1 MRTSSSRPS
10 SRHAARVS
18 ALVAIALC
26 AFTPIAVSAAGAP
39 SGSTPRGAVGDALR
53 SWIDANGD
61 VGVELEGVYLG
72 ERDGVA
78 AAYRAGGATRGD
90 VGVFAASGG
99 LDAGEAYVSVPWS
112 LVLSAE
118 TVSARRPA
126 LGALLTQLRAEYGAD
141 EKSALMLALLHERFA
156 SPEDSPW
163 RDYFAALPAPGD
175 DDGFDAT
182 ARWSPASLFE
192 LRGSEALDDAIADQA
207 RVRAVHKGLTARVF
221 QANAT
226 PNRNRSEGDDAKE
239 KTPSLFP
246 PPATTLAATEWA
258 WSVVHSRASR
268 VPGKGL
274 AIVPLADM
282 INDADAEEVAARARA
297 GARGDRKE
305 DPKEDAGF
313 GETGRS
319 FLFDFVVYDSTRD
332 VAAVYAKRDYR
343 AGEEVTERYGGWSD
357 ADTLLSAGYL
367 RSGASEP
374 DASLF
379 GPRLSPPLSE
389 EEDGQTPNGSSVV
402 SCVAVALGAAARAD
416 AEPALVA
423 RAADALRDH
432 GFEVPWRACL
442 SPAMRGTRDAKRVAK
457 WASIVA
463 EHDGAEEGVNDDA
476 RGALAGDDYDATR
489 RAGGARG
496 GAALLRVLDRRL
508 ALYPTSIDE
517 DEDALRMYREQ
528 VEVAVARARAL
539 EEAGGDAGTPREE
552 RREEESELRR
562 SLTVARRA
570 ALATALRAREKRALA
585 ATRASVAGDAGGDIF
600 VWADGGPTLG
610 EDASS
615 GGRDEL

>member
-26 AFTPIAVSAAGAP
+26 AFAPIAVSAAGAP

-53 SWIDANGD
+53 SWIDANGEN
-61 VGVELEGVYLG
+61 GVELEGVYLG
-72 ERDGVA
+72 EHDGVA
-78 AAYRAGGATRGD
+78 AAYRAGGAARRD

-118 TVSARRPA
+118 TVGARRPA

-182 ARWSPASLFE
+182 ARWSPASLRE
-192 LRGSEALDDAIADQA
+192 LRGSEVLDDAIADQA

-221 QANAT
+221 QAN
-226 PNRNRSEGDDAKE
+226 RLSEREDAPSA
-239 KTPSLFP
+239 PSLFP
-246 PPATTLAATEWA
+246 PPAATLAATEWA

-282 INDADAEEVAARARA
+282 VNDADAEEEVARAASAARGAGAARAR
-297 GARGDRKE
+297 GD
-305 DPKEDAGF
+305 PNDAGF
-313 GETGRS
+313 GETERS
-319 FLFDFVVYDSTRD
+319 FLFDFVVYDETHDRA
-332 VAAVYAKRDYR
+332 VVYAKRDYR

-357 ADTLLSAGYL
+357 ADTLLSAGYV
-367 RSGASEP
+367 RNVRDGVSE
-374 DASLF
+374 A
-379 GPRLSPPLSE
+379 
-389 EEDGQTPNGSSVV
+389 DGEVSV
-402 SCVAVALGAAARAD
+402 SCVAVSLGASPELSPEPERARED
-416 AEPALVA
+416 ARVVH
-423 RAADALRDH
+423 DALKDH

-442 SPAMRGTRDAKRVAK
+442 SPAMRGSRDAKRVAK

-463 EHDGAEEGVNDDA
+463 ENNPEGDANANATAAALSGEEKDAE
-476 RGALAGDDYDATR
+476 R

-496 GAALLRVLDRRL
+496 GGVLLRALDRRL
-508 ALYPTSIDE
+508 ALYPTSLE
-517 DEDALRMYREQ
+517 QDEDALRMYREQ
-528 VEVAVARARAL
+528 LERAVLRTREL
-539 EEAGGDAGTPREE
+539 EEAGEEDAGTTSEDVREE
-552 RREEESELRR
+552 VADARR
-562 SLTVARRA
+562 SLVVARRA

-585 ATRASVAGDAGGDIF
+585 ATRASLAGDAGGDIF
-600 VWADGGPTLG
+600 VWADASASPTRG
-610 EDASS
+610 ENENAENSDA
-615 GGRDEL
+615 RDEL

>member
-1 MRTSSSRPS
+1 MTAPSSRPS

-18 ALVAIALC
+18 ALVAIALS
-26 AFTPIAVSAAGAP
+26 AFAPIAVSAAGAP

-163 RDYFAALPAPGD
+163 RDYLAALPAPGD

-182 ARWSPASLFE
+182 VRWSPASLRE
-192 LRGSEALDDAIADQA
+192 LRGSLVLDDAIADQA
-207 RVRAVHKGLTARVF
+207 RVRAVHKGFTARVF
-221 QANAT
+221 EANHAGAS
-226 PNRNRSEGDDAKE
+226 P
-239 KTPSLFP
+239 FP
-246 PPATTLAATEWA
+246 PRAATLAATEWA
-258 WSVVHSRASR
+258 WSIVHSRASR

-282 INDADAEEVAARARA
+282 INDADAVELEARARA
-297 GARGDRKE
+297 RGKE
-305 DPKEDAGF
+305 KEKGVS
-313 GETGRS
+313 ETD
-319 FLFDFVVYDSTRD
+319 FEKDFVVYDATHDR
-332 VAAVYAKRDYR
+332 AAVYAKRDYR

-357 ADTLLSAGYL
+357 ADTLLSAGYV
-367 RSGASEP
+367 RGVRDGMSE
-374 DASLF
+374 A
-379 GPRLSPPLSE
+379 
-389 EEDGQTPNGSSVV
+389 DGEVSV
-402 SCVAVALGAAARAD
+402 SCVAVSLGASPELSPEPERARED
-416 AEPALVA
+416 A
-423 RAADALRDH
+423 RAADALKDH

-442 SPAMRGTRDAKRVAK
+442 SPAMRGSRDAKRVAK

-463 EHDGAEEGVNDDA
+463 ENNPEEDANATTAALSGEEKDAE
-476 RGALAGDDYDATR
+476 R

-496 GAALLRVLDRRL
+496 GGVLLRALDRRL
-508 ALYPTSIDE
+508 ALYPTSLE
-517 DEDALRMYREQ
+517 HDEDALRMYREQ
-528 VEVAVARARAL
+528 LERAVLRTREL
-539 EEAGGDAGTPREE
+539 EEAEEGDAGTTSEDAREKVAE
-552 RREEESELRR
+552 ARR
-562 SLTVARRA
+562 SLVVARRA

-585 ATRASVAGDAGGDIF
+585 ATRASLAGDAGGDIF
-600 VWADGGPTLG
+600 VWADASASMNSRG
-610 EDASS
+610 ENENAENSDA
-615 GGRDEL
+615 RDEL

>member
-26 AFTPIAVSAAGAP
+26 AFAPIAVSAAGAP

-61 VGVELEGVYLG
+61 AGVELEGVYLG
-72 ERDGVA
+72 EHDGVA
-78 AAYRAGGATRGD
+78 AAYRAGGATRRD

-118 TVSARRPA
+118 TVGARRPA

-163 RDYFAALPAPGD
+163 RDYLAALPAPGD

-182 ARWSPASLFE
+182 VRWSPASLRE
-192 LRGSEALDDAIADQA
+192 LRGSLVLDDAIADQA
-207 RVRAVHKGLTARVF
+207 RVRAVHKGFTARVF
-221 QANAT
+221 EANHAGAS
-226 PNRNRSEGDDAKE
+226 P
-239 KTPSLFP
+239 FP
-246 PPATTLAATEWA
+246 PRAATLAATEWA
-258 WSVVHSRASR
+258 WSIVHSRASR

-282 INDADAEEVAARARA
+282 INDADAVELEARARA
-297 GARGDRKE
+297 RAFRVSEKDSENEK
-305 DPKEDAGF
+305 
-313 GETGRS
+313 
-319 FLFDFVVYDSTRD
+319 DFVVYDATHDR
-332 VAAVYAKRDYR
+332 AAVYAKRDYR

-357 ADTLLSAGYL
+357 ADTLLSAGYV
-367 RSGASEP
+367 RGVRDGVSE
-374 DASLF
+374 A
-379 GPRLSPPLSE
+379 
-389 EEDGQTPNGSSVV
+389 DGEVSV
-402 SCVAVALGAAARAD
+402 SCVAVSLGAELFELSPEPERARED
-416 AEPALVA
+416 ARVVH
-423 RAADALRDH
+423 DALKDH

-442 SPAMRGTRDAKRVAK
+442 SPAMRGSRDAKRVAK

-463 EHDGAEEGVNDDA
+463 ENNPEGDANANATAAALSGEEKDAE
-476 RGALAGDDYDATR
+476 R

-496 GAALLRVLDRRL
+496 GGVLLRALDRRL
-508 ALYPTSIDE
+508 ALYPTSLE
-517 DEDALRMYREQ
+517 QDEDALRMYREQ
-528 VEVAVARARAL
+528 LERAVLRTREL
-539 EEAGGDAGTPREE
+539 EEAGEEDAGTTSEDVREE
-552 RREEESELRR
+552 VADARR
-562 SLTVARRA
+562 SLVVARRA

-585 ATRASVAGDAGGDIF
+585 ATRASLAGDAGGDIF
-600 VWADGGPTLG
+600 AWADASVSMNSRG
-610 EDASS
+610 ENENAENSDA
-615 GGRDEL
+615 RDEL